1 MKFSFP
7 QDCGNS
13 PKREL
18 IKNICLA
25 VVNNDMAKFYS
36 HLADDIIWE
45 FVENVRLSGK
55 QEVKDFYEK
64 NRTGQV
70 EGMVLDYILTHGK
83 QGSARG
89 NIILSARSI
98 HFADFYE
105 FASAKC
111 TLIIKMKSLVL
122 RDTGDY
128 LLFL

>member
-55 QEVKDFYEK
+55 QEVKDFFEK

-83 QGSARG
+83 QGSAG
-89 NIILSARSI
+89 GKIILSDYSI

-105 FASAKC
+105 FASAKS
-111 TLIIKMKSLVL
+111 TQIKKIKSFVL
-122 RDTGDY
+122 RDTEE
-128 LLFL
+128 